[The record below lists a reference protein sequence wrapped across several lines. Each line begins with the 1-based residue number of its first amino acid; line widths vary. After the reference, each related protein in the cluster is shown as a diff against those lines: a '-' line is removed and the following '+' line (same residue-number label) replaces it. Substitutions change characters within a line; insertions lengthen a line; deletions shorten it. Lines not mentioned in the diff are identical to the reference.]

1 MKEDLRLAFRKGD
14 WLAILLVAL
23 IAVACV
29 VAYIP
34 KGGNAQENV
43 AMIFRDGQLLYELPL
58 EKDTVVEVE
67 GDYTNTV
74 TISGGRA
81 SITGSDCPGEDCVHS
96 GWISSAGRSIV
107 CLPNRVELR
116 ISGSSQV
123 DFTVR

>member
-1 MKEDLRLAFRKGD
+1 MKDGFRLAFRRGD

-23 IAVACV
+23 IAAAC
-29 VAYIP
+29 AAMYIP
-34 KGGNAQENV
+34 KGGAQENV
-43 AMIFRDGQLLYELPL
+43 AMIFRDGQLMYELPL
-58 EKDTVVEVE
+58 DTDAVVEIE

-81 SITGSDCPGEDCVHS
+81 SITESDCPGEDCVHS

-116 ISGSSQV
+116 ISGSAQV